1 MKKSNV
7 WVWIL
12 AAITAVAGVAVA
24 VALFVKRAGKK
35 LQKDLDFDDSIYF
48 EEEDAETLDLDEP
61 SDEEENVGCGEEKE
75 KAEESVF
82 SCCGGLRPPQ
92 QEKNT

>member
-12 AAITAVAGVAVA
+12 SAITAVAGIAVA

-61 SDEEENVGCGEEKE
+61 SDEEENVGCGEEEE
-75 KAEESVF
+75 KAE
-82 SCCGGLRPPQ
+82 
-92 QEKNT
+92 

>member
-12 AAITAVAGVAVA
+12 AAITAVAGIAVA

-48 EEEDAETLDLDEP
+48 EEEDVEPLDSNEP
-61 SDEEENVGCGEEKE
+61 SEEEEDIDSDEMEE
-75 KAEESVF
+75 KAE
-82 SCCGGLRPPQ
+82 
-92 QEKNT
+92 

>member
-75 KAEESVF
+75 KAE
-82 SCCGGLRPPQ
+82 
-92 QEKNT
+92 

>member
-12 AAITAVAGVAVA
+12 AAITAVAGIAVTVAM
-24 VALFVKRAGKK
+24 FVKRAGKK

-61 SDEEENVGCGEEKE
+61 SDEEENVGCDEEEE
-75 KAEESVF
+75 KAE
-82 SCCGGLRPPQ
+82 
-92 QEKNT
+92 

>member
-12 AAITAVAGVAVA
+12 AAITAVAGIAVT

-61 SDEEENVGCGEEKE
+61 SDEEENVGCDEEEE
-75 KAEESVF
+75 KAE
-82 SCCGGLRPPQ
+82 
-92 QEKNT
+92 

>member
-1 MKKSNV
+1 MRKSNV

-12 AAITAVAGVAVA
+12 AAITTVAGIAVA

-48 EEEDAETLDLDEP
+48 EEDAEPLDLNEL
-61 SDEEENVGCGEEKE
+61 SEDEEDVGGDEKEE
-75 KAEESVF
+75 KAE
-82 SCCGGLRPPQ
+82 
-92 QEKNT
+92 

>member
-48 EEEDAETLDLDEP
+48 EEEDAEALDLDEP
-61 SDEEENVGCGEEKE
+61 SDGEENVGCGEEEE
-75 KAEESVF
+75 KAE
-82 SCCGGLRPPQ
+82 
-92 QEKNT
+92 

>member
-12 AAITAVAGVAVA
+12 AAITAVAGIAVT

-61 SDEEENVGCGEEKE
+61 SDVEENVGCDEEEE
-75 KAEESVF
+75 KAE
-82 SCCGGLRPPQ
+82 
-92 QEKNT
+92 

>member
-1 MKKSNV
+1 MKKNNL

-12 AAITAVAGVAVA
+12 AALTAAAGIAVA

-48 EEEDAETLDLDEP
+48 EEEDSTPYDL
-61 SDEEENVGCGEEKE
+61 SDEFDEDEVDGEE
-75 KAEESVF
+75 EES
-82 SCCGGLRPPQ
+82 
-92 QEKNT
+92 EEDDKE